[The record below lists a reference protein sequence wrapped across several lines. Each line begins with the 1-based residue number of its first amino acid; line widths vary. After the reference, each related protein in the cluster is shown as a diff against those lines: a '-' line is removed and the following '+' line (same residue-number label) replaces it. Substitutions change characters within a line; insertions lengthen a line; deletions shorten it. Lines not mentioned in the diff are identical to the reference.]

1 VKFTTSEKKGQ
12 WVAPNGDLVNN
23 NVRTDG
29 KYPLGEQTLTV
40 YGADSFEVEHDHN
53 YAPPESAGAIKS
65 YPCIQRNLNPPRTI
79 DSFTE
84 VTASFK
90 FTAPDDA
97 GGEWN
102 RAFDVWTGK
111 WGGLTGELMVWTD
124 HKYNGT
130 LPPKNAVVSDRPT
143 IGGQRYIAWKRPLNP
158 GDTRPYIAFVM
169 DPLVA
174 EGSVDLLAIFRWC
187 VAKGWLKGT
196 DTIAA
201 FEYGVELANGAGKKR
216 IHQLTNYTL
225 TVK

>member
-1 VKFTTSEKKGQ
+1 MTFTTSEKKGQ

-29 KYPLGEQTLTV
+29 KYLLGEQTLRV
-40 YGADSFEVEHDHN
+40 YGSDEFEVEHDHN
-53 YAPPESAGAIKS
+53 YALDAPGAIKS
-65 YPCIQRNLNPPRTI
+65 YPCIQRNLNPPRAI

-84 VTASFK
+84 VEASFT

-124 HKYNGT
+124 HRYNGS
-130 LPPKNAVVSDRPT
+130 LPPKSAVDVDHPV
-143 IGGQRYIAWKRPLNP
+143 IAGQKYIAWKRPLNKD
-158 GDTRPYIAFVM
+158 DTRPYIALVM
-169 DPLVA
+169 DPLVT
-174 EGSVDLLAIFRWC
+174 EGAVDLLAIFRWC
-187 VAKGWLKGT
+187 VSKGWLKGT

-201 FEYGVELANGAGKKR
+201 IEYGVELANGAGKRR
-216 IHQLTNYTL
+216 IHRLSNYTL
-225 TVK
+225 TAK